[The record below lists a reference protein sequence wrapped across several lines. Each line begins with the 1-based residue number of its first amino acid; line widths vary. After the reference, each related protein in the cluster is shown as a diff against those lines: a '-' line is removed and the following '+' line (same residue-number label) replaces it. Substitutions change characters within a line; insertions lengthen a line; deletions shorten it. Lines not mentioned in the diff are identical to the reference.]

1 MMELRLFPLLV
12 GFALGAMTGAKA
24 KRKRVTKVMAKA
36 YLAVEERTAGMMANM
51 REDMRDAIEEARYE
65 RAQEATLREQAAL
78 AVMDQAD
85 EDDAAAPE
93 SELSGL
99 EDGALPAA
107 QATSPRKA
115 RRRTT
120 AAAADEP
127 VSDGA

>member
-12 GFALGAMTGAKA
+12 GFALGAMTGVQA
-24 KRKRVTKVMAKA
+24 KRKRLTKSMAKA

-65 RAQEATLREQAAL
+65 RTQEAVLREQAAV
-78 AVMDQAD
+78 AVMDEAD
-85 EDDAAAPE
+85 EEDEAPP
-93 SELSGL
+93 
-99 EDGALPAA
+99 AAA

-127 VSDGA
+127 AGDGA